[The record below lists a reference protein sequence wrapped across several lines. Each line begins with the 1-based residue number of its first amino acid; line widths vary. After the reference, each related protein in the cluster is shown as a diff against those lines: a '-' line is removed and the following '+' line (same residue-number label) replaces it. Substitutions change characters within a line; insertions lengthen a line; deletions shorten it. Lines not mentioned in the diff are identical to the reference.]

1 MVILVITLTKIPGA
15 ALPHPGG
22 NRLDHVA
29 YPADV
34 VPVSM
39 APAHTTR
46 RRANNP
52 EEGGLSYEANPLIPD
67 RRESPPADV
76 MPPKTL
82 ENLVPPPKI
91 PEVTPTTTTTTTS
104 RRSRGRG
111 SARSGGRGRRTRRTH
126 SLNDFRFG
134 RSVAEIA
141 THDDHD
147 DDDNN
152 CGIKRRH
159 REGHGR
165 GHSFH
170 GHGNRPRHSCH
181 LFRLHHG
188 QHHGNDGTGHQ
199 NDVSS
204 SSHRII
210 ERIANEY
217 RGRRRRRHRARH
229 SNG

>member
-91 PEVTPTTTTTTTS
+91 PEVTPTTTTTTTTPNLLPEETEDTPS
-104 RRSRGRG
+104 PVAPDPNQSEAGETLTPPATVRTERTPNEDTAPRADHEAVPPPIQIWPCRHGCIRIEDRRLQGY
-111 SARSGGRGRRTRRTH
+111 
-126 SLNDFRFG
+126 
-134 RSVAEIA
+134 
-141 THDDHD
+141 
-147 DDDNN
+147 
-152 CGIKRRH
+152 
-159 REGHGR
+159 
-165 GHSFH
+165 
-170 GHGNRPRHSCH
+170 
-181 LFRLHHG
+181 
-188 QHHGNDGTGHQ
+188 
-199 NDVSS
+199 
-204 SSHRII
+204 RILV
-210 ERIANEY
+210 
-217 RGRRRRRHRARH
+217 G
-229 SNG
+229 